1 MESVQKF
8 ILSTALFLLIIT
20 IGTHKSYAKIVDD
33 STFYTSF
40 YQQQKTP
47 FEKTIHFLFL
57 NKLADLPQPV
67 CSLEV
72 ISGHSSCKSLFCLPS
87 DSNNLYNTTSKP
99 YVASFGPQRTDSY
112 PGIEYYIYTLR
123 RILI

>member
-67 CSLEV
+67 CSLEE
-72 ISGHSSCKSLFCLPS
+72 ISGNFSAYLPIRTIYIIQLP
-87 DSNNLYNTTSKP
+87 NLMLP
-99 YVASFGPQRTDSY
+99 ASARNVQ
-112 PGIEYYIYTLR
+112 
-123 RILI
+123 ILIPA